1 MQTINSYIY
10 DNSVIVQLDTDPD
23 IKTRNRVVY
32 TRTIKVYQGVDNIIK
47 IKTQN
52 QDQKPIDLTGYTLTF
67 TVVDDYTTTNNTTL
81 IQSSANAIF
90 QTNVIISNAATGVG
104 TITIP
109 AENMT
114 GFTRTNYTY
123 AINYSAPATGNLTLP
138 AYIDDNWGAAGQLQV
153 VQTAYPAFTSNI
165 VVNEVEN
172 LGTISGNTVV
182 ADIEDLGTL

>member
-23 IKTRNRVVY
+23 IGTRNRVVY

-47 IKTQN
+47 LKMQN
-52 QDQKPIDLTGYTLTF
+52 QDQKPINLSGYVLTF

-81 IQSSANAIF
+81 IKSSANAIF
-90 QTNVIISNAATGVG
+90 QTNVVISNASLGIG
-104 TITIP
+104 TVTIP

-114 GFTRTNYTY
+114 GFTRSSYTY
-123 AINYSAPATGNLTLP
+123 AINYTAPATGNLTLP
-138 AYIDDNWGAAGQLQV
+138 AYIDDNWGASGQLTV
-153 VQTAYPAFTSNI
+153 DQTAYPAFTSN
-165 VVNEVEN
+165 VVVGAVEN